1 MSTTSKRS
9 PTLCRHKRT
18 GHAYAKF
25 HGRQVWFGR
34 YDAPQAHEEFAR
46 TLAVWQANGC
56 YLPPAE
62 SAEITVSEVV
72 SRYIAFAERYYCRQD
87 GTPTREVNNIRDAVR
102 PLLELY
108 ASLAIARFGVR
119 EMKVIRERLIDRGLA
134 RSTINDRLN
143 RIVRVVGWAAE
154 EELCAPEV
162 YGGLKAVRPLRRGRS
177 RAKES
182 KRVGPVSREQVEV
195 VLAYVSRPVAGILEV
210 MWHTGMRPGEA
221 CQLRPADLDMTG
233 SVWFYRPQSHKTEN
247 YGRDRVIAIGPR
259 GQRVL
264 RGFLERVP
272 RPDPESPLFQPC
284 QAMAELRV
292 ERRRRRATPL
302 WSSHVKA
309 QERRRQAVP
318 RKKPGQAYTP
328 NSLLGAVKRACKR
341 AKLEPW
347 SPNQI
352 RHAAASRIRKEIGLE
367 AARAVL
373 GHSSAQVTEIYAE
386 LDRELAEKTM
396 SRLG

>member
-1 MSTTSKRS
+1 MYTRSKRS

-25 HGRQVWFGR
+25 DGRQVWFGR
-34 YDAPQAHEEFAR
+34 YDDPSAHEEFAR
-46 TLAVWQANGC
+46 TLAAWQANGC
-56 YLPPAE
+56 RLPPAGA
-62 SAEITVSEVV
+62 AELTVFEVV
-72 SRYIAFAERYYCRQD
+72 SRYLDFAERFYCRQD
-87 GTPTREVNNIRDAVR
+87 GTPTREVDNIRDAVR
-102 PLLELY
+102 QLLDLY
-108 ASLAIARFGVR
+108 GSLTIARFGVR

-154 EELCAPEV
+154 EELCTPEV

-182 KRVGPVSREQVEV
+182 KRVGPVGWEQVERI
-195 VLAYVSRPVAGILEV
+195 LAHVSRPVAGILEV

-221 CQLRPADLDMTG
+221 CQLRPADLDTTG
-233 SVWFYRPQSHKTEN
+233 SVWFYRPRSHKTEN

-259 GQRVL
+259 GQLVL

-272 RPDPESPLFQPC
+272 RPAPESLLFQPC
-284 QAMAELRV
+284 QAMVELRS
-292 ERRRRRATPL
+292 ERRRRRTTPL
-302 WSSHVKA
+302 WSSHIEA
-309 QERRRQAVP
+309 QQRKRQAYP
-318 RKKPGQAYTP
+318 RKEPGQAYTP

-396 SRLG
+396 GRLG